1 VTATASRY
9 RLGVD
14 VGGTHTDLV
23 LLDTATGALTV
34 EKVASTPQSP
44 ALGVL
49 DGVARLVARGVDPA
63 EIAFFAHGTT
73 ITTNALL
80 EMRGAKVGL
89 LITKGFR
96 AVQEVQT
103 QARDGNLFDYLQQ
116 KPAPI
121 APQSRTR
128 EIPERTDYLGNV
140 LVPLDRDA
148 VRQAA
153 RELKAAGVQSIA
165 VCYLFSF
172 LNPTHEQESRRLILE
187 EFPGVPVSLSSEVL
201 PRIREW
207 PRMSTTLLNAY
218 LEPVIVRYIDHLNR
232 ELDRTGIVSQQR
244 FLMQSN
250 GGVMPFPAAIAG
262 GRTVHTLFSGPAA
275 GAQASAYLAKDA
287 KLGLVTLDM
296 GGTSC
301 DIAFIEGGAPLET
314 TEGMIARRQVDVPA
328 LDITTIS
335 AGGGSIA
342 AIDAGGFLSVGPQ
355 SAGADPGPAC
365 YGRGG
370 VEPTITDADL
380 VCGFLNPD
388 YFLGGKQQLDA
399 GAAHAALEAQVAKP
413 LDMSVLEAAAGIRRI
428 VDMRMA
434 DEVRVFAAKRG
445 VDLSAFAL
453 LPFGGAGA
461 VHAAAVADELA
472 MRRILVPARPGAFSA
487 LGLLC
492 TDVVHDYIRSELKP
506 LADVS
511 ADHAERIFAQ
521 LEAKAR
527 EELAAEGLDP
537 AEAGFSREFDLR
549 YTGQGYELRTP
560 LDGLFGGRLATASLA
575 GARTRFDERH
585 AHIHGHAARERP
597 VELVSYRVRARV
609 PVPKYEARAEPPPA
623 APRPIAL
630 AGKGRRTVHFDASA
644 ATQATIY
651 ERDRLEVGASIAGP
665 AIVEQFDATTVIPPG
680 WTARVDGLR
689 NLILEKAVGRPV
701 MIAGGEA
708 QWREPSIAGGTDV
721 GRTQQGNRA
730 PPVRGVEHRQC

>member
-1 VTATASRY
+1 MTRPRY

-23 LLDTATGALTV
+23 LFDSATGELAV
-34 EKVASTPQSP
+34 EKVSSTPKNP

-49 DGVARLVARGVDPA
+49 DGVARFIAKGVAPDDI
-63 EIAFFAHGTT
+63 EFFAHGTT

-89 LITKGFR
+89 LITKGYR
-96 AVQEVQT
+96 AVQEIQG
-103 QARDGNLFDYLQQ
+103 QARDGNLFDYFFTR
-116 KPAPI
+116 PAHI
-121 APQSRTR
+121 APQSLTK
-128 EIPERTDYLGNV
+128 EIPERSDHTGTV

-153 RELKAAGVQSIA
+153 RDLKAAAVQSIA

-172 LNPTHEQESRRLILE
+172 MNPRHEAETRAIIHVE
-187 EFPGVPVSLSSEVL
+187 WPGVHVSLSSEVL

-207 PRMSTTLLNAY
+207 PRLSTTLLNAY
-218 LEPVIVRYIDHLNR
+218 LEPVMVHYIGHLNGG
-232 ELDRTGIVSQQR
+232 LDDLGLTTQQR

-250 GGVMPFPAAIAG
+250 GGVMPFSAAIAG

-275 GAQASAYLAKDA
+275 GAQASAYLARAEA
-287 KLGLVTLDM
+287 KTGLVTLDM
-296 GGTSC
+296 GGTSA
-301 DIAFIEGGAPLET
+301 DIAFIEGGVPLEI
-314 TEGMIARRQVDVPA
+314 TEGIIARRQVDLPA
-328 LDITTIS
+328 LDMTTIS

-342 AIDAGGFLSVGPQ
+342 WIDAGGFLNVGPQ

-370 VEPTITDADL
+370 TRPAVTDADL

-388 YFLGGKQQLDA
+388 YFLGGAQKLDVA
-399 GAAHAALEAQVAKP
+399 AAHAALKAHIADP
-413 LDMSVLEAAAGIRRI
+413 LKMDVLAAAAGIQRI

-445 VDLSAFAL
+445 VDLSAFTL

-461 VHAAAVADELA
+461 VHAAAVAEELS

-492 TDVVHDYIRSELKP
+492 TDVVHDYIRSGLRP
-506 LADVS
+506 LNEVTADL
-511 ADHAERIFAQ
+511 AEDIFRA

-527 EELAAEGLDP
+527 DELAAEGMSDAAP
-537 AEAGFSREFDLR
+537 RFARELDLR

-560 LDGLFGGRLATASLA
+560 LDGLFAERLTADSLTE
-575 GARTRFDERH
+575 ARKRFDERH
-585 AHIHGHAARERP
+585 AQIHGHAAGDRP
-597 VELVSYRVRARV
+597 VEVVSYRLRVRV
-609 PVPKYEARAEPPPA
+609 PVPKYEPHEETPPA
-623 APRPIAL
+623 SLRATSEAI
-630 AGKGRRTVHFDASA
+630 KGTRTMSLNG
-644 ATQATIY
+644 TQLQATLY
-651 ERDRLEVGASIAGP
+651 ERDRLDIAASIAGP

-680 WTARVDGLR
+680 WSGRVDGYR
-689 NLILEKAVGRPV
+689 NLILAKA
-701 MIAGGEA
+701 
-708 QWREPSIAGGTDV
+708 
-721 GRTQQGNRA
+721 
-730 PPVRGVEHRQC
+730 